1 MAERNIKFRYFGV
14 VRQRK
19 NGHHWQGVG
28 SLDFDEWMG
37 KIEDAGLLRAIIEL
51 PDTKAQIERVA
62 YYENDNIWGLHLLKL
77 REDNLP
83 SIAGEN
89 RDAECVPLGDDEY
102 IGEDL
107 FMLYDNANGICMVQ
121 INRFSLGIKR
131 LQELLSYV
139 WNVENERVVL
149 KPIAENVND
158 RFRDRR
164 ECKSI
169 EVSFAN
175 LDRELGDEGNSLGRI
190 MNSYRR
196 FNGVAGYIKI
206 GLGRKRNTTLN
217 LNEVNEFINDARNEA
232 SVVGMKLKVKD
243 DDDSP
248 VEVIDLF
255 ENICN
260 SVIPFNIERK
270 TVLQFEYAVQR
281 MLECYRRRREQLVEL
296 IMPER

>member
-1 MAERNIKFRYFGV
+1 
-14 VRQRK
+14 
-19 NGHHWQGVG
+19 
-28 SLDFDEWMG
+28 
-37 KIEDAGLLRAIIEL
+37 
-51 PDTKAQIERVA
+51 
-62 YYENDNIWGLHLLKL
+62 
-77 REDNLP
+77 
-83 SIAGEN
+83 
-89 RDAECVPLGDDEY
+89 
-102 IGEDL
+102 
-107 FMLYDNANGICMVQ
+107 
-121 INRFSLGIKR
+121 
-131 LQELLSYV
+131 
-139 WNVENERVVL
+139 
-149 KPIAENVND
+149 
-158 RFRDRR
+158 
-164 ECKSI
+164 
-169 EVSFAN
+169 
-175 LDRELGDEGNSLGRI
+175 